1 MCKEQ
6 IENTL
11 SSSLT
16 VDDLMNELRTLSE
29 NGYGDTPV
37 VFARQSN
44 DYWRTV
50 VCDSINDVS
59 MKPVSMEWSSYHNTV
74 NVRDIDSDDKF
85 GDTERFVDDE
95 EDDLTK
101 AVVINFFLCE

>member
-1 MCKEQ
+1 MYKEQ

-11 SSSLT
+11 YSSLT

-44 DYWRTV
+44 DYWKTV
-50 VCDSINDVS
+50 VCDNINDVS
-59 MKPVSMEWSSYHNTV
+59 MEPISMEWSSYHNTV
-74 NVRDIDSDDKF
+74 KVQGNDSDDEF
-85 GDTERFVDDE
+85 GDTERFVDNE